1 MANFLTYENEQ
12 DALDRAD
19 VEGQALNLPYWQDP
33 INVTRTVTSPFYTS
47 TNKWVLEVT
56 EYTTITEDEAALM
69 VDENSITL
77 DGAN

>member
-19 VEGQALNLPYWQDP
+19 AEGQALNLPYWQDP
-33 INVTRTVTSPFYTS
+33 VNVTRTVTAPFYTS

-56 EYTTITEDEAALM
+56 EYTTLTEDETALM
-69 VDENSITL
+69 VDENGITP
-77 DGAN
+77 DEAE

>member
-19 VEGQALNLPYWQDP
+19 AEGQALNLPYWQDP
-33 INVTRTVTSPFYTS
+33 VNVTRTVTSPFYTS

-56 EYTTITEDEAALM
+56 EYTTLTEDEIALM
-69 VDENSITL
+69 VDENSITP
-77 DGAN
+77 DEAE

>member
-1 MANFLTYENEQ
+1 MAKFLTYENEQ

-19 VEGQALNLPYWQDP
+19 AEGQAQNLPYWQDP
-33 INVTRTVTSPFYTS
+33 VNVTRTVTLPFYTS

-56 EYTTITEDEAALM
+56 EYTEITEEENALI

-77 DGAN
+77 D

>member
-19 VEGQALNLPYWQDP
+19 AEGQALNLPYWQDP
-33 INVTRTVTSPFYTS
+33 VNVTRTVTTPFYTS

-56 EYTTITEDEAALM
+56 EYTTLTEDETALM
-69 VDENSITL
+69 VDENGITP
-77 DGAN
+77 DEAE